1 MCREEWA
8 LLEAQQATPMDACQA
23 ALQQA
28 LDEGRVRRGGPGEAD
43 VVIAPPA
50 PRPEDTTRGKHSK
63 L

>member
-1 MCREEWA
+1 
-8 LLEAQQATPMDACQA
+8 MDACQA